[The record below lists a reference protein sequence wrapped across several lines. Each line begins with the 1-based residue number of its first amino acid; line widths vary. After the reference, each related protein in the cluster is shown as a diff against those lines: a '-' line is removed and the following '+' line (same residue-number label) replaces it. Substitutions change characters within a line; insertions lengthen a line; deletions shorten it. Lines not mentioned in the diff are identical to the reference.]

1 MKFQNALLFLAI
13 LLVVS
18 FGRAAQPESLPPE
31 AETRGG
37 YYEYREWQ
45 TRVEDNRVKTK
56 IRARCIILNARAD
69 DFAGLAVTEDSYNRF
84 KNLKVRVFDS
94 GGDKLYERN
103 RHDMARSCGYG
114 PSFALYQDL
123 CHYWIDLEGP
133 RYPFAIEYEYE
144 TEARSAFFFRG
155 ATFQSWLPVQ
165 RAVYRLTY
173 PADLPLHARVCG
185 LDLPPAVETDGDD
198 SVYTWEALDLPGTP
212 NENYVP
218 AQSAEPVNLE
228 FSPHRFEL
236 EGFEFT
242 DWSWDGV
249 ARWYRELAAD
259 RYLETEPSTESR
271 GAEELRAAARAAYE
285 KVIGENRYVAV
296 SVGIGSWQPHE
307 AEFTQ
312 EKAYGDCKDLTTLLI
327 SYLAA
332 EGVTAWPVL
341 VLTRDEG
348 VIDAEFPGFDF
359 NHMITAAVIAGDTL
373 WMDPTCDLCPFG
385 ELPEVDENIDVLLI
399 HADGGTVVRTPRSTA
414 ADNTFERTTVLTVE
428 AGYDVSFRSD
438 WVLTGNMARDMDFLR
453 TTADREEIRS
463 LIEALLSTRGANYTA
478 DSVFAERTGDNARLE
493 VHVAGRS
500 KRPAREIG
508 GTIYVSPRVYRDFIT
523 PSNLEL
529 PGRTLPVDFGYPYR
543 LKDSVSVVWDAGPLP
558 ADIQAPHS
566 GSTSCAFAA
575 CRQEASLDSTTSAVQ
590 VAATVDY
597 NDYYLPV
604 DQFDEY
610 QHFWEESDFRDE
622 YVKFRLTES
631 GK

>member
-1 MKFQNALLFLAI
+1 MKFQTALLFFAI
-13 LLVVS
+13 PLVVS
-18 FGRAAQPESLPPE
+18 FCHAAEPDSLPPG

-37 YYEYREWQ
+37 YYDYREWQ
-45 TRVEDNRVKTK
+45 TIVEDNKVKTK
-56 IRARCIILNARAD
+56 IRARCVILNARAD
-69 DFAGLAVTEDSYNRF
+69 GFAGLAVTEDSYNRF
-84 KNLKVRVFDS
+84 KDLKIRVFGS
-94 GGDKLYERN
+94 SGDKLYERN
-103 RHDMARSCGYG
+103 RNDMARSCGYG
-114 PSFALYQDL
+114 QSFTLYQDL

-144 TEARSAFFFRG
+144 TEAKSAFFFRG
-155 ATFQSWLPVQ
+155 TTFQSWLPAR

-173 PADLPLHARVCG
+173 PADLPLHARMRG
-185 LDLPPAVETDGDD
+185 LDLRPAVAADGDD
-198 SVYTWEALDLPGTP
+198 SVYTWEATDLPGTP
-212 NENYVP
+212 DENYVP

-259 RYLETEPSTESR
+259 RYLDTEPPTESR
-271 GAEELRAAARAAYE
+271 DAEKLRAAARSAYE
-285 KVIGENRYVAV
+285 KVITENRYVAV
-296 SVGIGSWQPHE
+296 SVGIGSWQPHD

-348 VIDAEFPGFDF
+348 VIDPEFPAFDF
-359 NHMITAAVIAGDTL
+359 NHMITAAIIGDDTL
-373 WMDPTCDLCPFG
+373 WMDPTCELCPFG
-385 ELPEVDENIDVLLI
+385 ELPEADENIDVLLI

-414 ADNTFERTTVLTVE
+414 ADNTFERATVLTVE

-453 TTADREEIRS
+453 TTSDREEVRS
-463 LIEALLSTRGANYTA
+463 LIEALLSTRGAAYTV
-478 DSVFAERTGDNARLE
+478 DSIFAARSGDNARLE

-508 GTIYVSPRVYRDFIT
+508 GTIYISPRVCRDFMS

-529 PGRTLPVDFGYPYR
+529 QGRTLPADFGYPYR
-543 LKDSVSVVWDAGPLP
+543 LIDSVSVVWDAGSLP
-558 ADIQAPHS
+558 ADIQAPPS
-566 GSTSCAFAA
+566 GSTSCAFAV
-575 CRQEASLDSTTSAVQ
+575 CRQEASLDSTTAAVR
-590 VAATVDY
+590 VVATVDY
-597 NDYYLPV
+597 NDYCLPV
-604 DQFDEY
+604 DQFDGY
-610 QHFWEESDFRDE
+610 QHFWDEGDFRDE
-622 YVKFRLTES
+622 YVRFRLAEA
-631 GK
+631 GR